1 MVFSVSA
8 YATGGDGWSSSSK
21 GRIIVDKITIPSGD
35 YQSFEFNTKG
45 TGYKG
50 FKLTDESDPNVQV
63 LSPGKYSVSESVPI
77 GWDLTSATCD
87 SGTPSSISLTK
98 GKTVRC
104 TFVNTKWSNIVII
117 KYAYGNYSY
126 NLSELFDSEKFNFT
140 GTLGNFTIK
149 TYFGLGAKAFV
160 NITPGNYSVAELV
173 PAGWNLVFTACS
185 DGSPVSNIELKRGE
199 SIACIF
205 KNKQAPQEATL
216 TVTKT
221 VVNDN
226 GGTKTVFDFPLFVN
240 GIPVVSGAS
249 NTLTPGMY
257 IVSETN
263 DPGYAA
269 SVWGGDCAPDGTIT
283 LAAGDNKTCTITN
296 NDLPGTL
303 TVIKHV
309 INNNGGTSSASNFT
323 MIVSKSTV
331 YDNFNGSPLNLTK
344 WNISCGDVLGCVPV
358 VKINTTTQTFEIAQ
372 PTPHGIS
379 QSTATYF
386 NLIGHNFTDG
396 EVLEFDVNYTANVG
410 NQVLGFTY
418 DTLPPAPCFSCMG
431 YWNGVVGDGN
441 LVGNYHFKITFF
453 GNGTILVDITKPDNS
468 HAIRNYNYA
477 TNEPHFYL
485 SAATGH
491 DGVLRVDY
499 DNFVI
504 STPVNSFSGN
514 EAGTN
519 VTLSAGE
526 YYVGEN
532 GPANYVA
539 NASTGCS
546 GIIGNGE
553 TKICNI
559 TNDDIPASTTA
570 RLTVTKIVVNDN
582 GGFLNAL
589 DFALMINGQFVSNGT
604 PNVMNPGTYTVS
616 EEQIQGYSAT
626 IGGDCAANGTVTL
639 NAGQNKECII
649 TNNDIPSN
657 LTVVKII
664 INDNGG
670 NAVLSDF
677 TPLTINGN
685 AVVNGTKNT
694 LDSGVYRIGE
704 ANKPGYTA
712 TIGGDC
718 AENGLVFIG
727 LGEEKTCTI
736 TNNDDPAHILVI
748 KNLINDRGGNNV
760 ESDFMMHI
768 TGTVGTFDFAGS
780 SIGTNV
786 VVNAGNYVV
795 TEDPNIGPNFGYQ
808 SGLSA
813 DCTGT
818 VTSGETKI
826 CTIINDDVAPT
837 LTLVKNVT
845 NNNGGTAG
853 INNFGMT
860 INGSP
865 VISGEV
871 FIAFSN
877 TPYVIDEAG
886 LAGYQFVNIT
896 GTGCPTQ
903 LGGTVTLNE
912 GESVTCTITNDDVP
926 GKVRIIKNT
935 TGGDGTFNFT
945 ITGPSSSAP
954 AVSTVNG
961 SGDTTMSVNT
971 SSYSV
976 SESVPQGWNL
986 TSAVCDSG
994 TPGSFLVALN
1004 STVTCTFENT
1014 KLPTLTVNK
1023 VLIPSNDTGLFNLQ
1037 MDNITRITNVGDNGT
1052 TGPIIMSIGQH
1063 LVGELAGTNT
1073 TLGNYNST
1081 IGGACAVNGSITL
1094 VAGQDAVC
1102 TITNTKIVV

>member
-8 YATGGDGWSSSSK
+8 YATGGDGWISSSK

-35 YQSFEFNTKG
+35 YQSFEFKTKG
-45 TGYKG
+45 TNYKS
-50 FKLTDESDPNVQV
+50 FSLTDESAPNIQV

-296 NDLPGTL
+296 
-303 TVIKHV
+303 
-309 INNNGGTSSASNFT
+309 
-323 MIVSKSTV
+323 
-331 YDNFNGSPLNLTK
+331 
-344 WNISCGDVLGCVPV
+344 
-358 VKINTTTQTFEIAQ
+358 
-372 PTPHGIS
+372 
-379 QSTATYF
+379 
-386 NLIGHNFTDG
+386 
-396 EVLEFDVNYTANVG
+396 
-410 NQVLGFTY
+410 
-418 DTLPPAPCFSCMG
+418 
-431 YWNGVVGDGN
+431 
-441 LVGNYHFKITFF
+441 
-453 GNGTILVDITKPDNS
+453 
-468 HAIRNYNYA
+468 
-477 TNEPHFYL
+477 
-485 SAATGH
+485 
-491 DGVLRVDY
+491 
-499 DNFVI
+499 
-504 STPVNSFSGN
+504 
-514 EAGTN
+514 
-519 VTLSAGE
+519 
-526 YYVGEN
+526 
-532 GPANYVA
+532 
-539 NASTGCS
+539 
-546 GIIGNGE
+546 
-553 TKICNI
+553 
-559 TNDDIPASTTA
+559 DDIPASTTA
-570 RLTVTKIVVNDN
+570 RLTVTKVVVNDN